1 MSKHSEITTHNR
13 RPMKGLHFLAH
24 ANKQLRQSLRYK
36 LLLLIV
42 IPLLLTAL
50 GFSIMAAYWTS
61 SYTDKQL
68 YMKVSAD
75 LSVAQGTL
83 DILQREQMNVL
94 AQLANGYDF
103 RTNLLRNYQRGIR
116 GQLNDVRQSRQLDFL
131 RFIPASQLL
140 NSLEPSLLAHTE
152 SLLKGDSLSGLEVL
166 SANELDLIQTGLAK
180 RSRIPLIDTPYAAPT
195 QRSIESRAIIMR
207 SLYPVINDFDE
218 LVGVLDGG
226 TLFNRNTQVVDM
238 IRDLVYG
245 PGSLPDKGIGT
256 VTLFLDDTRIST
268 NVPQLL
274 PDQRVV
280 PHQTSTITEADRAI
294 GTRVSS
300 AVKNH
305 VLIKGNRWIDR
316 AFVVNDWYIS
326 AYQPLID
333 LSGQRIGMIYT
344 GFSEAPFTHIYYKTL
359 LESVTVIGL
368 IMLGSGLL
376 VLHKGKQ
383 ILAPLSRLNKAVNS
397 VKQGNMQQRIGHLEG
412 QDELTELAH
421 EFDKMLDLLA
431 QREQEIIK
439 ANDELEQK
447 VDQRTTSLRR
457 RTEALKDRIRL
468 LKTTRKQLLDQEKL
482 AVLGELTAGIAH
494 EINNPAAV
502 ILGSV
507 DLILDDLGEQAKPI
521 NAELD
526 MIIEQVYR
534 IRSLI
539 NNLLQYSR
547 PDSQTDSQQICNINQ
562 VCNDTLLL
570 VRHALDKQNVTV
582 ETDYA
587 AESLV
592 EINTQQIQQV
602 LVNLIINAA
611 HAIKGTGS
619 VFIGTEDWVEAPAAT
634 STNRAAE
641 PSPLGVVIH
650 VSDLGCGIPDSVKER
665 IFEPFFTTK
674 ESGTGLGLSVSKG
687 IVTRH
692 GGDLRVHS
700 PSLIDETCGTTFS
713 LYLPSHYSDQATN
726 TDHISLLLTGLGQA
740 ERVNRR
746 ATGKGDT

>member
-207 SLYPVINDFDE
+207 SLYPVINAFDE

-274 PDQRVV
+274 PDQRDV

-383 ILAPLSRLNKAVNS
+383 ILAPLSRLNKAVNA

-502 ILGSV
+502 I
-507 DLILDDLGEQAKPI
+507 
-521 NAELD
+521 
-526 MIIEQVYR
+526 
-534 IRSLI
+534 
-539 NNLLQYSR
+539 
-547 PDSQTDSQQICNINQ
+547 
-562 VCNDTLLL
+562 
-570 VRHALDKQNVTV
+570 
-582 ETDYA
+582 
-587 AESLV
+587 
-592 EINTQQIQQV
+592 
-602 LVNLIINAA
+602 
-611 HAIKGTGS
+611 
-619 VFIGTEDWVEAPAAT
+619 
-634 STNRAAE
+634 
-641 PSPLGVVIH
+641 
-650 VSDLGCGIPDSVKER
+650 
-665 IFEPFFTTK
+665 
-674 ESGTGLGLSVSKG
+674 
-687 IVTRH
+687 
-692 GGDLRVHS
+692 
-700 PSLIDETCGTTFS
+700 
-713 LYLPSHYSDQATN
+713 
-726 TDHISLLLTGLGQA
+726 
-740 ERVNRR
+740 
-746 ATGKGDT
+746 